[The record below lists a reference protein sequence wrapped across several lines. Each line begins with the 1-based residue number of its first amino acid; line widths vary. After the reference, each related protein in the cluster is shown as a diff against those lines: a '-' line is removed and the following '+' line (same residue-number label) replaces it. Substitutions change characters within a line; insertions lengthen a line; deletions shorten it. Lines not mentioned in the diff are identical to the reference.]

1 MDYGQNPA
9 QPFTKVEHG
18 DMKNAGEVFDA
29 KNNLDLT
36 NQADEWGNA
45 SLDTSADASIS
56 LHPSNSAALG
66 AIAIQSAPVVPR
78 DFGTPTAE
86 PTLTSLT
93 EKQPTSLDGR
103 EYVTGPRYNFDNQE
117 SLPPLG
123 EVVNVEQPPRIT
135 QNTKSEANSTPAYAK
150 SNIKTTETLGEAG
163 VREVANIIR
172 KLGSDD
178 DAASFYNVAR
188 DMMETNLQN
197 SYGEHA
203 NWKEEA

>member
-9 QPFTKVEHG
+9 QPFTKAEHG

-45 SLDTSADASIS
+45 SLDTSADVSIPPR
-56 LHPSNSAALG
+56 PSNSAALG
-66 AIAIQSAPVVPR
+66 AIAIQSAPVTPG
-78 DFGTPTAE
+78 DFETPTPE
-86 PTLTSLT
+86 PTLTSST

-103 EYVTGPRYNFDNQE
+103 EYVTGPQYNFNNQE

-135 QNTKSEANSTPAYAK
+135 QNTKSEANSIPAYAK
-150 SNIKTTETLGEAG
+150 SSIKTTETLGEAG